1 MTKFYTDK
9 KKRVRLLSN
18 RTTTIGSYQTGTA
31 HLSVPKKIQVKQKT
45 IIRVFYDDRDAM
57 ITAMRVLSDKSPN
70 TNISDTMMDQLN
82 WLDVDN
88 KQAVKI
94 LEKWDSE
101 YPFSHI
107 TSKQVISQPKKHL
120 NKSSL
125 QPLLTNYS
133 QRSVNGN
140 LYRVTRFRGN
150 RNSYRILVDVTKF
163 HNGSKPDYDLKI
175 EKDGKEVLVKSY
187 GTEEELLNT
196 LQEYTK

>member
-9 KKRVRLLSN
+9 KKRVRPISN
-18 RTTTIGSYQTGTA
+18 RQTSIGSYQTGTA
-31 HLSVPKKIQVKQKT
+31 HLSVPKRISNKQKT
-45 IIRVFYDDRDAM
+45 ITRVFYDDRDAM
-57 ITAMRVLSDKSPN
+57 RTAMKVLSDKSPN
-70 TNISDTMMDQLN
+70 TDITETMADQLN

-88 KQAVKI
+88 KQAVQI
-94 LEKWDSE
+94 LERWDKS
-101 YPFSHI
+101 YPFPHI
-107 TSKQVISQPKKHL
+107 TSKSVISQPKKHL

-150 RNSYRILVDVTKF
+150 RNGCRVLVDVTKF

>member
-9 KKRVRLLSN
+9 KKRIRPLTNRQPSVR
-18 RTTTIGSYQTGTA
+18 TMQTGVA
-31 HLSVPKKIQVKQKT
+31 HLSVPKK
-45 IIRVFYDDRDAM
+45 
-57 ITAMRVLSDKSPN
+57 LSS
-70 TNISDTMMDQLN
+70 
-82 WLDVDN
+82 
-88 KQAVKI
+88 
-94 LEKWDSE
+94 
-101 YPFSHI
+101 
-107 TSKQVISQPKKHL
+107 KHL

-125 QPLLTNYS
+125 QSLLTNYS